1 MMCWTNNN
9 YITDLSKEEQ
19 DRVQIALKEYFD
31 KKYSLSALD
40 EADIDTFVE
49 DAMCSTVGEVE
60 ALIGCDK
67 MHEALRNHYLNLNR
81 AV

>member
-1 MMCWTNNN
+1 MCWTNDN

-19 DRVQIALKEYFD
+19 NRVQIALKEYFD
-31 KKYSLSALD
+31 KKYSLSELD
-40 EADIDTFVE
+40 EADIDTLVE
-49 DAMCSTVGEVE
+49 DAMCGTVGEAE

-67 MHEALRNHYLNLNR
+67 MHETIRNHYLNLNR